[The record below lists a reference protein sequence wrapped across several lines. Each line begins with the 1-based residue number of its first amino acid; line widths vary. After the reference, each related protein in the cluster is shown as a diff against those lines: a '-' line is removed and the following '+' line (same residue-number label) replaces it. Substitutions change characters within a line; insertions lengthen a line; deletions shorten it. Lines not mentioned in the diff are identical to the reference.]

1 MAGPGTVLKTASAG
15 HRYRGRGADPVT
27 EAVSGI
33 SEEVGDLTWA
43 LVPDLGRPCAM
54 NAASGRQARSRRPA
68 FDVLLRLVHR
78 IPGTPCQVLD
88 CLGEE
93 FAPAILF
100 APSQL
105 AA

>member
-1 MAGPGTVLKTASAG
+1 MVLKTGSAG
-15 HRYRGRGADPVT
+15 RHRYRGRGADPLT
-27 EAVSGI
+27 EAVSG
-33 SEEVGDLTWA
+33 
-43 LVPDLGRPCAM
+43 
-54 NAASGRQARSRRPA
+54 RQAMSRRPA

-105 AA
+105 AAQVGL